1 MSQYN
6 QYNMGYELHQV
17 TMAAFRALDQ
27 GRYELAEKLDKERR
41 KIIFLQKPEH
51 LEELLE
57 EAKRI

>member
-1 MSQYN
+1 
-6 QYNMGYELHQV
+6 MGYELHQV